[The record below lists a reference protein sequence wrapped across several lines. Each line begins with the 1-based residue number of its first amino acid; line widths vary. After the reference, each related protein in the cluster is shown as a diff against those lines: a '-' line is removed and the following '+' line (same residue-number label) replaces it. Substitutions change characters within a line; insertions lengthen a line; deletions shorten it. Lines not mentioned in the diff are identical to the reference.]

1 MWQDF
6 ANTLNDLNKAYKALI
21 ELGKKKRNA
30 LVMVDMKTVEALLPE
45 EEKITAN
52 IAQLEK
58 NRQSILLK
66 MAASSVKL
74 GPESRMEDI
83 LSLAPA
89 GKMQEIL
96 QKLYAML
103 QNTVKEAQELS
114 EGNALL
120 IRAAMN
126 AAAFHLNRIG
136 GAAVEP
142 AYGKGGEVVTHRK
155 NFDYKA

>member
-6 ANTLNDLNKAYKALI
+6 ANTLNNLNKAYKALI

>member
-6 ANTLNDLNKAYKALI
+6 ANTLNELNKAYKALI

-30 LVMVDMKTVEALLPE
+30 LVMVDMKTVENLLPQ
-45 EEKITAN
+45 EEKITAD

-58 NRQSILLK
+58 KRQDILLQV
-66 MAASSVKL
+66 AAHSEKL
-74 GPESRMEDI
+74 RPESKMEDI
-83 LSLAPA
+83 LGIVPA
-89 GKMQEIL
+89 GKMQEVL
-96 QKLYAML
+96 RMLYAML
-103 QNTVKEAQELS
+103 QNTVKEAQEIS

-126 AAAFHLNRIG
+126 AVTFHLNRIG

-142 AYGKGGEVVTHRK
+142 AYSRGGEVVTHRR
-155 NFDYKA
+155 NFDCNA

>member
-52 IAQLEK
+52 IARLEK

-126 AAAFHLNRIG
+126 ATAFHLNRIG